1 MSTLNF
7 TYSELTKSDIKYIF
21 DMSLVQYL
29 ASGVDIIE
37 FQCVLIVSIDAVY
50 VLTSPS

>member
-7 TYSELTKSDIKYIF
+7 TYSELTKLDIKYIF
-21 DMSLVQYL
+21 DMLPVQYL
-29 ASGVDIIE
+29 AFGMDITE
-37 FQCVLIVSIDAVY
+37 FQCVLIVSMDAVC